1 MIIRRVKLR
10 NIKSYY
16 GEHTLD
22 LQVANT
28 GGQLHLIGAQNG
40 SGKTTLFE
48 SVNACLFASQENPIL
63 KANDLSRGGDA
74 QEMEVEIEFE
84 HESQLHRL
92 NRRWVRR
99 PGHRETSANS
109 VSLISSVENVAAGDR
124 LADDG
129 EITRF
134 INDLIPRQIS
144 HFFLFDGEQIQEFTD
159 EAADSVREA
168 LERLLGLH
176 HYIQLLSDLQPIERD
191 LKDERDSLDIGE
203 DLNTKLRERD
213 AAESELK
220 DIDRNIS
227 RNEGAAR
234 RAKSDYDDLQR
245 KVSDIDS
252 VFDESYRARRREL
265 EERRDNLNDDAGRKE
280 SELKSLISTELVV
293 ALFWPMIQDAYKE
306 IVASPDYGKS
316 QTSLEPEELV
326 QFLWE
331 QRSVITSALGEES
344 PDTLQSILTPI
355 AGVDTGQSLHY
366 EGVETLARMVNDSSS
381 LLWSTLA
388 SIDDINSELS
398 QIVTD
403 LNSLPSSDSITM
415 DTRSLHQEMEEA
427 LTRKTRYE
435 NNLANL
441 NSEKNRLAQE
451 LERLAAAISEL
462 SGKDSEFKRIESELI
477 LCRKVQRVL
486 EHYIAD
492 YRATRV
498 RELEDVFN
506 RKFRELTNNPQVV
519 SRVEIDR
526 DSFDINVT
534 LQSDANLA
542 ASEGSAG
549 QKEVLAFALIASVVE
564 LSNKQLPIVID
575 TPLARLDDVHRNNIL
590 TKFFPEVGEQV
601 IVLATDAEVGLDQR
615 RRLEPYLAS
624 EHHLVRDAE
633 GRTSIK
639 GGYLVQ

>member
-28 GGQLHLIGAQNG
+28 GGQLHLVGAQNG

-48 SVNACLFASQENPIL
+48 SINACLFASQENPIL
-63 KANDLSRGGDA
+63 KANYLSRGGDA

-84 HESQLHRL
+84 HERQLHCL
-92 NRRWVRR
+92 NRRWVRKLGL
-99 PGHRETSANS
+99 PETSANS
-109 VSLISSVENVAAGDR
+109 VSLISSLENIAAGDK
-124 LADDG
+124 LTDEG

-176 HYIQLLSDLQPIERD
+176 HYIQLLDDLRLIERD
-191 LKDERDSLDIGE
+191 LKEDRDSLDIGE
-203 DLNTKLRERD
+203 VLNTKLRERD
-213 AAESELK
+213 AAESKLK

-227 RNEGAAR
+227 RNGDAVR

-245 KVSDIDS
+245 NVSDIDS

-265 EERRDNLNDDAGRKE
+265 EGQRDNLNDDAARKE
-280 SELKSLISTELVV
+280 SDLKSLISTELVIS
-293 ALFWPMIQDAYKE
+293 LFWPLIHDAYE
-306 IVASPDYGKS
+306 GIINSPDYNKPHA
-316 QTSLEPEELV
+316 SLEPEELV
-326 QFLWE
+326 RFLWE
-331 QRSVITSALGEES
+331 QRSAIVSALGEDS
-344 PDTLQSILTPI
+344 SDTLQSILTPI
-355 AGVDTGQSLHY
+355 AGADIGQSLHY

-381 LLWSTLA
+381 RLWSTLA
-388 SIDDINSELS
+388 SIDDLNSELI
-398 QIVTD
+398 QIGAE
-403 LNSLPSSDSITM
+403 LNSLPSSDSVTM
-415 DTRSLHQEMEEA
+415 DTRSLHHEMEEA
-427 LTRKTRYE
+427 LTRKTRHE

-441 NSEKNRLAQE
+441 NSEKNRAEQE
-451 LERLAAAISEL
+451 LEGLAAAINEL
-462 SGKDSEFKRIESELI
+462 SGKDSEFKRRESELT
-477 LCRKVQRVL
+477 LCRKVQQVL
-486 EHYIAD
+486 ERYIAD
-492 YRATRV
+492 YRTTRI

-506 RKFRELTNNPQVV
+506 RKFRELTNNPEVV
-519 SRVEIDR
+519 NRVAIDR
-526 DSFDINVT
+526 DTFDINVE
-534 LQSDANLA
+534 LWSDANLA

-575 TPLARLDDVHRNNIL
+575 TPLARLDDAHRNNIL

-601 IVLATDAEVGLDQR
+601 IVLATDAEVGLNQR
-615 RRLEPYLAS
+615 LRLVPYLAS
-624 EHHLVRDAE
+624 EHHLVRDAD

-639 GGYLVQ
+639 EGYLVQ

>member
-1 MIIRRVKLR
+1 MIIRKVKLR

-22 LQVANT
+22 LRVANT

-63 KANDLSRGGDA
+63 KANYLSRGGDA

-84 HESQLHRL
+84 HDQRLHRL
-92 NRRWVRR
+92 NRRWVRK
-99 PGHRETSANS
+99 PGLPETSANS
-109 VSLISSVENVAAGDR
+109 VSLISSVSNEAGDR
-124 LADDG
+124 LTDEG

-176 HYIQLLSDLQPIERD
+176 HYIQLLDDLRPIERD
-191 LKDERDSLDIGE
+191 LKEDRDSLDIGE
-203 DLNTKLRERD
+203 DLNTNLRERD
-213 AAESELK
+213 TAESKLK
-220 DIDRNIS
+220 DIERNIS
-227 RNEGAAR
+227 RNEDAVR

-245 KVSDIDS
+245 NVSDIDS

-265 EERRDNLNDDAGRKE
+265 EEQRDNLNNDAVRKE
-280 SELKSLISTELVV
+280 SEIKSLMSTDIVV
-293 ALFWPMIQDAYKE
+293 ALFWPLIQDAYE
-306 IVASPDYGKS
+306 EMVESPDYNKP
-316 QTSLEPEELV
+316 QASLKPEELV

-331 QRSVITSALGEES
+331 QRSAIVSALGEES
-344 PDTLQSILTPI
+344 PDALQSILMPI
-355 AGVDTGQSLHY
+355 AGVDIGQSLHY

-381 LLWSTLA
+381 RLWSTLA

-398 QIVTD
+398 QIGTE
-403 LNSLPSSDSITM
+403 LSSLPSSDSVTM
-415 DTRSLHQEMEEA
+415 DTRSLHNEMGEA
-427 LTRKTRYE
+427 LTRKTRHE

-441 NSEKNRLAQE
+441 NSEKNRMAQE
-451 LERLAAAISEL
+451 LERLDVAINEL
-462 SGKDSEFKRIESELI
+462 SEKDSEFRRSESELT
-477 LCRKVQRVL
+477 LCRKVQKVL
-486 EHYIAD
+486 ERYIAD
-492 YRATRV
+492 YRTTRI

-506 RKFRELTNNPQVV
+506 KKFRELTNNPEVV
-519 SRVEIDR
+519 GRVEIDR
-526 DSFDINVT
+526 DTFDINVA
-534 LQSDANLA
+534 LRSDANLA

-575 TPLARLDDVHRNNIL
+575 TPLARLDDAHRNNIL

-601 IVLATDAEVGLDQR
+601 IVLATDAEVGLSQR
-615 RRLEPYLAS
+615 LRLVPYLAS
-624 EHHLVRDAE
+624 EHHLVRDAD

-639 GGYLVQ
+639 EGYLVQ